1 MAGQELTT
9 EQALQLLQGRS
20 AAPQVATPIE
30 MPLESVATPSNSLL
44 SVDTPYK
51 RALGVGAG
59 GLLNL
64 ADALTFGMT
73 GNLAAG
79 GSAIYGD
86 IESLFTGQ
94 PSTTSFELERQKL
107 AELKNLARA
116 EQVAQGFAIPESV
129 PLIGGAP
136 IVEVAGALKAPIPKA
151 AIIGKGEKLI
161 RGLARAVP
169 VATVMGALPA
179 ASVEV
184 PAEDIASLATL
195 GGGIGGGVAG
205 LLPIIGAGA
214 RQTALTAGKL
224 GKEAQ
229 RFALGTRKS
238 DYTKAGQNAIIR
250 QSAETPA
257 ISQLE
262 GLELERIAEGVNLE
276 GNVKTQVQTSLDN
289 IIENKT
295 LGTSLE
301 PTVMYDK
308 LMSAMKSV
316 EGKIQNVLRKVDNSD
331 QKITMPS
338 FVNAKKY
345 IDESRVDITQTKAYE
360 NIIDEFVTAVKNESK
375 FVEPTLPTLY
385 DEFGK
390 AIPKEE
396 MSGMRQALEK
406 WTQKNKGQSKLSL
419 DVLNKQ
425 RKVIGQRYKDSVESD
440 PGFWRAFYKDLK
452 EHIEKYAP
460 EVKDLNKQKQDLVVV
475 EPIIGRSVREAPSRS
490 FISEAMRQLYT
501 TGGAGLVGGATL
513 GGLFGQPEAG
523 AAGAM
528 GLRLLATPKGQQLAG
543 RGLSRLSQA
552 LADVGGEGGLITGIP
567 STVLRS
573 SALTPALSEYGLPQE
588 QMMTPLQQVS
598 APSSREL
605 STEEALSLIKER

>member
-1 MAGQELTT
+1 MPMPEKELST
-9 EQALQLLQGRS
+9 EEALRLLEG
-20 AAPQVATPIE
+20 APSPSIPQTP
-30 MPLESVATPSNSLL
+30 LKPSYETSLL
-44 SVDTPYK
+44 DVSSPYR
-51 RALGVGAG
+51 RAAAVGAG

-64 ADALTFGMT
+64 ADALTFGLT
-73 GNLAAG
+73 GNVAAG
-79 GSAIYGD
+79 GSAIASDLASFY
-86 IESLFTGQ
+86 TGQ
-94 PSTTSFELERQKL
+94 PSTTSFEQERAKL
-107 AELKNLARA
+107 AELKASARG
-116 EQVAQGFAIPESV
+116 EMLRQGLTVPETV
-129 PLIGGAP
+129 PLVGGVP
-136 IVEVAGALKAPIPKA
+136 YTELVGALKAPVPKA
-151 AIIGKGEKLI
+151 TLLSRGEALLP
-161 RGLARAVP
+161 GLARAVP
-169 VATVMGALPA
+169 AAAALSALPA
-179 ASVEV
+179 TSVEV
-184 PAEDIASLATL
+184 PLENIAEMAEL
-195 GGGIGGGVAG
+195 GAEIGGIAAGVF
-205 LLPIIGAGA
+205 PVVGAAARGA
-214 RQTALTAGKL
+214 APKLGKL

-238 DYTKAGQNAIIR
+238 DYTKAGQNAILR
-250 QSAETPA
+250 QSSEAAP

-276 GNVKTQVQTSLDN
+276 GDIKTQVQTSLDN
-289 IIENKT
+289 VIENKI
-295 LGTSLE
+295 LGKSLE
-301 PTVMYDK
+301 PTVMYDN

-316 EGKIQNVLRKVDNSD
+316 ESKIQNALRRVDMSD
-331 QKITMPS
+331 EKITMPT
-338 FVNAKKY
+338 FANAKKY
-345 IDESRVDITQTKAYE
+345 IDESRVDITQAETYQK
-360 NIIDEFVTAVKNESK
+360 IIDEFVAAVKNESK

-406 WTQKNKGQSKLSL
+406 WVKENKGRSKLSL

-513 GGLFGQPEAG
+513 GGLVGEPEAG
-523 AAGAM
+523 AVGAM

-552 LADVGGEGGLITGIP
+552 LSGAGEQGGLISGIP

-573 SALTPALSEYGLPQE
+573 SALAPALSGYGLPQE
-588 QMMTPLQQVS
+588 RMMTPLQQVS

-605 STEEALSLIKER
+605 TTEEALALIQ

>member
-1 MAGQELTT
+1 MPMPEKELST
-9 EQALQLLQGRS
+9 EEALRLLEG
-20 AAPQVATPIE
+20 APSPSIPQTP
-30 MPLESVATPSNSLL
+30 LKPSYETSLL
-44 SVDTPYK
+44 DVSSPY
-51 RALGVGAG
+51 RQAAAVGAG
-59 GLLNL
+59 GLLSL
-64 ADALTFGMT
+64 ADALTFGLT
-73 GNLAAG
+73 GNVAAG
-79 GSAIYGD
+79 GSAVLSDLASFY
-86 IESLFTGQ
+86 TGQ
-94 PSTTSFELERQKL
+94 PSQTSFEQERTKL
-107 AELKNLARA
+107 AELKALARG
-116 EQVAQGFAIPESV
+116 EMLRQGLTVPETV
-129 PLIGGAP
+129 PLVGGVP
-136 IVEVAGALKAPIPKA
+136 YTELVGALKAPVPKA
-151 AIIGKGEKLI
+151 ALI
-161 RGLARAVP
+161 SRSEALIPGLARAVP
-169 VATVMGALPA
+169 AAAALGALPA
-179 ASVEV
+179 TSVEV
-184 PAEDIASLATL
+184 PLENIAEMAGL
-195 GGGIGGGVAG
+195 GAGIGGTAAGVF
-205 LLPIIGAGA
+205 PIVGAAARGA
-214 RQTALTAGKL
+214 APKLGKL

-238 DYTKAGQNAIIR
+238 DYTKAGQNAILR
-250 QSAETPA
+250 QSAEAAP

-276 GNVKTQVQTSLDN
+276 GNIKTQVQTSLDN
-289 IIENKT
+289 VIENKI
-295 LGTSLE
+295 LGKSLE
-301 PTVMYDK
+301 PTVMYDN

-316 EGKIQNVLRKVDNSD
+316 ESKIQNALRRVDMSD
-331 QKITMPS
+331 EKITMPT
-338 FVNAKKY
+338 FANAKKY
-345 IDESRVDITQTKAYE
+345 IDESRVDITQAETYKK
-360 NIIDEFVTAVKNESK
+360 IIDEFVAAVKNESK

-406 WTQKNKGQSKLSL
+406 WVKENKGRSKLSL

-501 TGGAGLVGGATL
+501 TGGAGLVGGAAL
-513 GGLFGQPEAG
+513 GGLVGQPEAG

-543 RGLSRLSQA
+543 RSLAKLSEALSG
-552 LADVGGEGGLITGIP
+552 VGGTRGIVGTAP
-567 STVLRS
+567 QTAIRG
-573 SALTPALSEYGLPQE
+573 SALLPALNALPYGE
-588 QMMTPLQQVS
+588 QLMTPLQQVS

-605 STEEALSLIKER
+605 TTEEALALIQ

>member
-1 MAGQELTT
+1 MAERELTT
-9 EQALQLLQGRS
+9 EEALRFLEGSAGLPSASAVPTRTLQTTFE
-20 AAPQVATPIE
+20 P
-30 MPLESVATPSNSLL
+30 SLL
-44 SVDTPYK
+44 DVSSPYR
-51 RALGVGAG
+51 RAAAVGAG
-59 GLLNL
+59 GLLSL
-64 ADALTFGMT
+64 ADALTFGLT
-73 GNLAAG
+73 GNVAAG
-79 GSAIYGD
+79 GSAIASDLASFY
-86 IESLFTGQ
+86 TGQ
-94 PSTTSFELERQKL
+94 PSTTSFEQERAKL
-107 AELKNLARA
+107 AELKAIARG
-116 EQVAQGFAIPESV
+116 EQVRQGYVVPESV
-129 PLIGGAP
+129 PLLGGAP
-136 IVEVAGALKAPIPKA
+136 IVELAGALKAPIPKA
-151 AIIGKGEKLI
+151 ALVGRGEALVPA
-161 RGLARAVP
+161 LARAVP
-169 VATVMGALPA
+169 VSAALGAAPA
-179 ASVEV
+179 LSVEV
-184 PAEDIASLATL
+184 PTENMASLATL
-195 GGGIGGGVAG
+195 GAGIGGTAAG
-205 LLPIIGAGA
+205 LFPIIGATARAGA
-214 RQTALTAGKL
+214 SSAGKL

-250 QSAETPA
+250 QSAEAPA

-262 GLELERIAEGVNLE
+262 GLELERVAEGVNFE

-295 LGTSLE
+295 LGSSLE

-316 EGKIQNVLRKVDNSD
+316 EGKIQNALRKVDNSD

-338 FVNAKKY
+338 FANAKKY
-345 IDESRVDITQTKAYE
+345 IEESRVDITQTKAYE

-406 WTQKNKGQSKLSL
+406 WAQKNKGQSKLSL

-452 EHIEKYAP
+452 EHIENYAP

-475 EPIIGRSVREAPSRS
+475 EPIIGRSVRESPSRS
-490 FISEAMRQLYT
+490 FISETMRQLYT
-501 TGGAGLVGGATL
+501 TGGAGLVGGAAL
-513 GGLFGQPEAG
+513 GGLVGQPEAG
-523 AAGAM
+523 AIGAM

-552 LADVGGEGGLITGIP
+552 LSGVGQQGGLITGIP

-573 SALTPALSEYGLPQE
+573 SALAPALSGYGLPQE

-598 APSSREL
+598 GPSSREL
-605 STEEALSLIKER
+605 TTEEALALIQ

>member
-1 MAGQELTT
+1 MADKELTT
-9 EQALQLLQGRS
+9 EEALRLLEGS
-20 AAPQVATPIE
+20 PSLSSTPIVSTSS
-30 MPLESVATPSNSLL
+30 LQPSYEPSLL
-44 SVDTPYK
+44 AVNSPYRK
-51 RALGVGAG
+51 ARAVGAG
-59 GLLNL
+59 GLLSL
-64 ADALTFGMT
+64 ADALTYGLT
-73 GNLAAG
+73 GNVAAG
-79 GSAIYGD
+79 GSAIFSD
-86 IESLFTGQ
+86 LASLYTGQ
-94 PSTTSFELERQKL
+94 PSATSFEQERAKL
-107 AELKNLARA
+107 AELKALGRA
-116 EQVAQGFAIPESV
+116 AQTEQGYVVPESV

-136 IVEVAGALKAPIPKA
+136 IVELAGALKAPIPKA
-151 AIIGKGEKLI
+151 ALVQ
-161 RGLARAVP
+161 RGQALVPALARAVP
-169 VATVMGALPA
+169 VSTALGAAPA
-179 ASVEV
+179 LSVEV

-195 GGGIGGGVAG
+195 GGVIGGGVTG
-205 LLPIIGAGA
+205 LLPVIGAGV

-289 IIENKT
+289 IIKNKT

-308 LMSAMKSV
+308 LMSTMKSV
-316 EGKIQNVLRKVDNSD
+316 EGKIQNVLRKVDKSN

-338 FVNAKKY
+338 FANAKRY
-345 IDESRVDITQTKAYE
+345 IDESEVDITQTKAYQ

-390 AIPKEE
+390 VIPKEE

-406 WTQKNKGQSKLSL
+406 WAQKNKGQSKLSL

-513 GGLFGQPEAG
+513 GGLFGEPEAG

-552 LADVGGEGGLITGIP
+552 LAGVGGQGGLITGIP

-573 SALTPALSEYGLPQE
+573 SALAPALSGYGLPQE

-605 STEEALSLIKER
+605 TTEEALALVQ